1 MKYKVLSDQEI
12 LCPEKYMIKIRR
24 EREREKERISEE
36 GGRSIKYL
44 TQD

>member
-24 EREREKERISEE
+24 ERDRERERENIR
-36 GGRSIKYL
+36 GGR
-44 TQD
+44 